1 LQGFFQ
7 GQHWLWEP
15 FPPLEP
21 CLQHVEKNFS
31 VGNVNKNS
39 NNKIKTIYK
48 DEPIIDEMRMVSWSA
63 MFNFWTTVPADI

>member
-1 LQGFFQ
+1 MT
-7 GQHWLWEP
+7 P
-15 FPPLEP
+15 FE
-21 CLQHVEKNFS
+21 LQHVEAVEKKCS

-63 MFNFWTTVPADI
+63 MFNF